1 MDNGLVYVMAANLV
15 IWLGIAMYLFRLDR
29 KIKKLEN
36 EKGD

>member
-15 IWLGIAMYLFRLDR
+15 VWIGIAAYLLRLDR
-29 KIKKLEN
+29 KIRSLEN